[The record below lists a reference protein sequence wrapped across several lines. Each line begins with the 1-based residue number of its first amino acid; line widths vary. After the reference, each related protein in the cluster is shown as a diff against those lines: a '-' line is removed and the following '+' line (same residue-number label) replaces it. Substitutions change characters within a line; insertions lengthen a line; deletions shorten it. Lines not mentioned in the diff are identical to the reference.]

1 MRSLVDDGKRDL
13 CPLHVFR
20 RIEHSEAEARGEK
33 SFERGIDLRLGDEAL
48 FHGVDEIRID
58 APAIEIGAGLDPAR
72 GGRRSSG
79 LDFVSKVNVVDG
91 AAIRHDVAGE
101 APFTAA
107 NVSEK
112 GVAAAR
118 RLSGTAIARP

>member
-1 MRSLVDDGKRDL
+1 MRSLGDDGKRDL

-48 FHGVDEIRID
+48 FYGVDEIRID

-72 GGRRSSG
+72 GGRRSRG

-91 AAIRHDVAGE
+91 AAIRHDLAGE
-101 APFTAA
+101 APSTPPTVSA
-107 NVSEK
+107 N
-112 GVAAAR
+112 GVPPPR
-118 RLSGTAIARP
+118 PLSA